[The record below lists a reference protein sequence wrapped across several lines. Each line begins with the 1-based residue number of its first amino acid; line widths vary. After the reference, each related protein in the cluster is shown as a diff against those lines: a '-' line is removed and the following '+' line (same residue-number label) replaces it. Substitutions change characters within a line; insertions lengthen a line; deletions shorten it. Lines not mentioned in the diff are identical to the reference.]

1 MRYTESMALFV
12 RQNDER
18 TKYQQQI
25 AAELQEKL
33 RKRSEEAERPDGVTD
48 SAFIKNTKAANSLG
62 WIWIVVVAVLV
73 LIAIGLLIGL

>member
-1 MRYTESMALFV
+1 MALFV

-33 RKRSEEAERPDGVTD
+33 KNRSEDAERPDGVTD
-48 SAFIKNTKAANSLG
+48 SMFIKNTARTTSHG
-62 WIWIVVVAVLV
+62 WIWIV
-73 LIAIGLLIGL
+73 LIAVIITVAIGALIGSM